1 MPRQGD
7 RDRSPCPG
15 LPFLCIPP
23 FWAPGSTLSSH
34 PPLLIQPVP
43 PGLCRGLAILRAL
56 PPTPTRRGGQRETH
70 SSLCHFPSWA
80 AKGPR
85 RQPPTPSLFAHLCLF
100 SFPPR
105 PPLCEPHPPAPLM
118 LCRWEQGSP
127 GAPAP
132 LSAFL
137 RLSHSRPSLQGSLHR
152 DKHSSLKRGPGVTKM
167 VSWSEFSRG
176 WASPGIPGLGAQA
189 KGCFQD

>member
-7 RDRSPCPG
+7 RVRSPCPG
-15 LPFLCIPP
+15 LPFLYIPP
-23 FWAPGSTLSSH
+23 LLVSGSTLSSH

-85 RQPPTPSLFAHLCLF
+85 RQPPAPSLFAHLCLF

-105 PPLCEPHPPAPLM
+105 PPLREPHPPAPLM

-132 LSAFL
+132 LSARF
-137 RLSHSRPSLQGSLHR
+137 PAAEPLQ
-152 DKHSSLKRGPGVTKM
+152 
-167 VSWSEFSRG
+167 
-176 WASPGIPGLGAQA
+176 ASPTGQPPQGQAFLPQAWPGGN
-189 KGCFQD
+189 QDGL

>member
-1 MPRQGD
+1 MLGPR
-7 RDRSPCPG
+7 RDRGRAWPSPRFPACHVKGTELGPPAQDCPS
-15 LPFLCIPP
+15 CVSPP
-23 FWAPGSTLSSH
+23 FWASGSTLSSH

-85 RQPPTPSLFAHLCLF
+85 RQPPAPSLFAHLCLF

-105 PPLCEPHPPAPLM
+105 PPLREPHPPAPLM

-132 LSAFL
+132 LSVPFPAAEPLQAFPTGQSPHGQAFL
-137 RLSHSRPSLQGSLHR
+137 PQA
-152 DKHSSLKRGPGVTKM
+152 GPG
-167 VSWSEFSRG
+167 G
-176 WASPGIPGLGAQA
+176 DQDGLLE
-189 KGCFQD
+189 